1 MTCKANGVS
10 GNYCTV
16 TVGSMVWRL
25 EVGTLKG
32 IVTGI
37 DLKLA
42 Q

>member
-1 MTCKANGVS
+1 VKQTACPAI
-10 GNYCTV
+10 
-16 TVGSMVWRL
+16 TVGSMGWRL